1 MEKYL
6 KTIEDFAMLTE
17 GNVLERDENGNYVY
31 SDSYENDD
39 LRTNGISV
47 KYDTKV
53 VLSEN
58 FAKELIQD
66 AVLEEV
72 KEKDADFVN
81 VFDEI
86 SKLRDAYVK
95 DLTNVE
101 KDMKNAPMCLQI
113 EKTTVLSNLIKV
125 LDHLYSLKK

>member
-31 SDSYENDD
+31 SESYENND
-39 LRTNGISV
+39 LLTNGISV

-53 VLSEN
+53 VLSEK
-58 FAKELIQD
+58 FAKELIQN

-72 KEKDADFVN
+72 KEKDTDFVN

-86 SKLRDAYVK
+86 SKLFCRF
-95 DLTNVE
+95 LR
-101 KDMKNAPMCLQI
+101 
-113 EKTTVLSNLIKV
+113 
-125 LDHLYSLKK
+125 